1 MQAMAHATQTR
12 CLSSREGYR
21 LWSQVYD
28 SQPNPMLALEER
40 YLEALLPR
48 VADRDVVDL
57 GCGTGRWLAKLAAKA
72 PRSLTGVDG
81 SSEMLERAAAKLGS
95 RASLVFGDCEKLAL
109 PAASADFVLCSFLAS
124 YLSNLDVFA
133 NEVAR
138 IARQGAD
145 IFVTDVHPI
154 TEAKLGWRRGFRI
167 AEQHVD
173 LATVSWPLV
182 ELIAAFERAGLR
194 PALRLEIGFGEP
206 ELAMIAETG
215 KPTASLECVPAIY
228 VLQFRREHQGV
239 AKIEERSTTVA
250 GKLSEIRGARV
261 AFGPQESAIAAVG
274 ITNGRVETLN
284 FSNPAGSVDFVSN
297 SNGTLDLSGHL
308 VLPGLINA
316 HDHLEFA
323 LFPRL
328 GTRRYRNFA
337 EWADDIHHP
346 DSSPLREH
354 RAVPKE
360 ARLWWGAIRNLLAG
374 VTTVCH
380 HNPYQAE
387 IFEHD
392 FPVRVLRDFD
402 WAHSLVMDSKA
413 ASKCRDAAGG
423 KPFILHLGEGVDE
436 LSAGEIVALHG
447 AGALGERTVVIHG
460 LALGESGASLLKR
473 QGAALVWCPS
483 SNQFLFG
490 VTHTGEFIGDLERV
504 ALGSDSPLTATG
516 DLLDEVRFAREQ
528 VGVSAVEL
536 FEQVT
541 SGAADVLWL
550 REGEGS
556 LRVGAPA
563 DFFVIRDTGLSPAET
578 LANLSYADIELVVV
592 QGRVHL
598 ASPEMFAKLPREL
611 AAGLERLA
619 VDGTV
624 RWLRAP
630 VAKLYRDAAENLV
643 EAPRLHGRLLSL

>member
-1 MQAMAHATQTR
+1 MAHATPTR

-48 VADRDVVDL
+48 LIGRDVVDL
-57 GCGTGRWLAKLAAKA
+57 GCGTGRWLAKLAARA

-81 SSEMLERAAAKLGS
+81 SSEMLERAAMKLGD
-95 RASLVFGDCEKLAL
+95 RASLLLGDCEKLAL
-109 PAASADFVLCSFLAS
+109 PAASADLVLCSFLAS
-124 YLSNLDVFA
+124 YLSNLDAFA
-133 NEVAR
+133 KEVAR
-138 IARQGAD
+138 IARHGAD
-145 IFVTDVHPI
+145 IFVTDLHPI

-167 AEQHVD
+167 GEQRVA
-173 LATVSWPLV
+173 LAAFSWPLEKV
-182 ELIAAFERAGLR
+182 IAAFERAELR
-194 PALRLEIGFGEP
+194 VALRLEIACGEP
-206 ELAMIAETG
+206 ELDTIAEAG
-215 KPTASLECVPAIY
+215 KPIASLEYVPAIY
-228 VLQFRREHQGV
+228 VLQFRREHQGAAKVEQRSAAV
-239 AKIEERSTTVA
+239 AA
-250 GKLSEIRGARV
+250 KLNEIRGARV
-261 AFGPQESAIAAVG
+261 AFGPRESALAAVG
-274 ITNGRVETLN
+274 IANGRVETLN
-284 FSNPAGSVDFVSN
+284 SSNPARGADFVSHA
-297 SNGTLDLSGHL
+297 SETLDLSGYL

-354 RAVPKE
+354 RAVPKDS
-360 ARLWWGAIRNLLAG
+360 RLWWGAIRNLLAG

-387 IFEHD
+387 IFEHE

-402 WAHSLVMDSKA
+402 WAHSLVMDSQA
-413 ASKCRDAAGG
+413 VSKCRDAAGD

-436 LSAGEIVALHG
+436 QSAGEIFALHR

-473 QGAALVWCPS
+473 QCAALVWCPS

-490 VTHTGEFIGDLERV
+490 ATHTGEFIGDLQRV

-516 DLLDEVRFAREQ
+516 DLLDEVRFARAQ
-528 VGVSAVEL
+528 VGISAEDL

-541 SGAADVLWL
+541 SGAADVLRL

-563 DFFVIRDTGLSPAET
+563 DFFAVRDVGRSPADT
-578 LANLSYADIELVVV
+578 LASLSYTDVELVVV

-611 AAGLERLA
+611 AAGLERLRIDA
-619 VDGTV
+619 TV

-630 VAKLYRDAAENLV
+630 VAKLYRDAAENLG
-643 EAPRLHGRLLSL
+643 EAPGLHGRLLSL

>member
-1 MQAMAHATQTR
+1 MAHATQTR
-12 CLSSREGYR
+12 CLSSREDYR

-40 YLEALLPR
+40 YLEVLLPR
-48 VADRDVVDL
+48 VAGRDVVDL
-57 GCGTGRWLAKLAAKA
+57 GCGTGRWLAKLAARA

-81 SSEMLERAAAKLGS
+81 SGEMLERAASKLER
-95 RASLVFGDCEKLAL
+95 RASLLLGDCEKMEL
-109 PAASADFVLCSFLAS
+109 PAASADLVLCSFLAS

-133 NEVAR
+133 KEVAR
-138 IARQGAD
+138 IARPGAY

-167 AEQHVD
+167 GEQHVD
-173 LATVSWPLV
+173 LATVSRPLV

-206 ELAMIAETG
+206 ELAMISGAG
-215 KPTASLECVPAIY
+215 KPIASLERVPAIY
-228 VLQFRREHQGV
+228 VLQSRCEHRGV
-239 AKIEERSTTVA
+239 TKIEERSTVVA
-250 GKLSEIRGARV
+250 GKLNEIRGARV
-261 AFGPQESAIAAVG
+261 AFGPRESALTALGIA
-274 ITNGRVETLN
+274 NGRVETLN
-284 FSNPAGSVDFVSN
+284 SSKPAGSADFVSRAN
-297 SNGTLDLSGHL
+297 RALDLSGYL

-354 RAVPKE
+354 RSVPKKS
-360 ARLWWGAIRNLLAG
+360 RLWWGAIRNLLAG

-387 IFEHD
+387 IFEHE
-392 FPVRVLRDFD
+392 FPVRVLHNFD

-436 LSAGEIVALHG
+436 QSAGEIFALHR

-460 LALGESGASLLKR
+460 LALGESGAFLLKR

-483 SNQFLFG
+483 SNQFIFG
-490 VTHTGEFIGDLERV
+490 ATHTGAFISDLERV

-516 DLLDEVRFAREQ
+516 DLLDEVRFARAQ
-528 VGVSAVEL
+528 VGVSAEDL

-563 DFFVIRDTGLSPAET
+563 DFFVVRDADREPAET
-578 LANLSYADIELVVV
+578 LANLSYTDIELVVL

-611 AAGLERLA
+611 AAGLERLG

-630 VAKLYRDAAENLV
+630 VAKLYRDAAENLG